1 MKKNQFLITTL
12 TFILLSGIIFGQSD
26 ILIWNETAEELAQF
40 IKSKDDNKKV
50 FALQRIIENPKI
62 VNSNDLVYDIYRIYK
77 NHQNDR
83 LRQMALMALYKTEYF
98 FLLKNLKDDLY
109 QERNPK
115 IRYQIYKIL
124 EKMPVL
130 RDLN

>member
-12 TFILLSGIIFGQSD
+12 TFILLSGIILGQSD
-26 ILIWNETAEELAQF
+26 ILIWNETTEELAQF

-50 FALQRIIENPKI
+50 FALQRIIENPKT